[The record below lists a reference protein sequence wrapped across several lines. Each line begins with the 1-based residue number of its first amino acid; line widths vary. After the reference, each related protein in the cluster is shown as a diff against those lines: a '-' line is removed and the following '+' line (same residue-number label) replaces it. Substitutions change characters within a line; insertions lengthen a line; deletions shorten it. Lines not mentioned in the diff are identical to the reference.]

1 MQQGVQTDAMYT
13 IQQCWELLPNN
24 VASVCTG
31 LKRHYCKVQCK
42 RTQHCWLT
50 CCVTCC
56 VRLLTLLH
64 VVACCWELLRKA
76 SLKRVK
82 HLATRKR
89 TQRAR
94 SIQPKFPEI
103 WVQNSMNRFDPTG
116 KVSKKI
122 SPPFDVDH
130 FSRRTDR
137 KFWLNGSRPAVP
149 NNVGSFYSLQRLL
162 WPRFVKSMH

>member
-1 MQQGVQTDAMYT
+1 MHVAKSLTSFKLCATTPNIMQQGVQTDAMYT
-13 IQQCWELLPNN
+13 IQQCRELLAKN

-76 SLKRVK
+76 GLKRVK

-103 WVQNSMNRFDPTG
+103 LDQNIFGLNEILTRYFKKKGGNQG
-116 KVSKKI
+116 KI
-122 SPPFDVDH
+122 MLLTRLPP
-130 FSRRTDR
+130 
-137 KFWLNGSRPAVP
+137 
-149 NNVGSFYSLQRLL
+149 
-162 WPRFVKSMH
+162 